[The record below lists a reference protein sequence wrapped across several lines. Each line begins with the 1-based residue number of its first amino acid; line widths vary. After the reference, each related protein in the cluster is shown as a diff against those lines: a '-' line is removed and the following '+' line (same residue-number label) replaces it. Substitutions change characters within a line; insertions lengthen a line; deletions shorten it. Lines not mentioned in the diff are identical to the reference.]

1 MARQEKVDI
10 RLHSII
16 YKVEEEVRNAML
28 GLLAPTI
35 RETVI
40 GKAEVRDVIRVS
52 KVGAVAGCMVTSGS
66 IKRAANARLIR
77 DGVVVFDSRIASLR
91 RFKDDASEV
100 HQGFECG
107 LTLERFGDYK
117 VGDVVEAYLAE
128 EVRAT

>member
-1 MARQEKVDI
+1 MSDADIQIPVQTVDEART
-10 RLHSII
+10 L
-16 YKVEEEVRNAML
+16 L
-28 GLLAPTI
+28 GPL
-35 RETVI
+35 
-40 GKAEVRDVIRVS
+40 DS
-52 KVGAVAGCMVTSGS
+52 
-66 IKRAANARLIR
+66 NARLIR

-128 EVRAT
+128 EVRWDRL

>member
-1 MARQEKVDI
+1 
-10 RLHSII
+10 
-16 YKVEEEVRNAML
+16 
-28 GLLAPTI
+28 
-35 RETVI
+35 
-40 GKAEVRDVIRVS
+40 VIRVS
-52 KVGAVAGCMVTSGS
+52 KVGPVAGCMVTSGS

-91 RFKDDASEV
+91 RFKNDAIEV

-117 VGDVVEAYLAE
+117 VGDVVETYLTE

>member
-1 MARQEKVDI
+1 VDI

-16 YKVEEEVRNAML
+16 YKVEEEVRGAML
-28 GLLAPTI
+28 GMLAPTI
-35 RETVI
+35 RETAI
-40 GKAEVRDVIRVS
+40 GRAEVRDVIRVS
-52 KVGAVAGCMVTSGS
+52 KVGPVAGCMVTSGS

-91 RFKDDASEV
+91 RFKDDAGEV